1 MNEQNYST
9 SLLAAIKLAK
19 AMARQDKHH
28 SYGVA
33 YLATAMMTEQTGLR
47 EILTSMQKDVAYIM
61 DWFDTHKEMYISAGN
76 DASDIVADREV
87 KLVLDE
93 AERSKIKLG
102 TDAVDALCVFT
113 AIVRCILLR

>member
-33 YLATAMMTEQTGLR
+33 YLATAIGR
-47 EILTSMQKDVAYIM
+47 Y
-61 DWFDTHKEMYISAGN
+61 
-76 DASDIVADREV
+76 
-87 KLVLDE
+87 
-93 AERSKIKLG
+93 
-102 TDAVDALCVFT
+102 
-113 AIVRCILLR
+113 